1 MENMIDKALKLA
13 AEIHKGQVD
22 KSGKP
27 FILHILKVA
36 LQGVNELE
44 IVTGL
49 LHDIVEDSGG
59 EVGLGDLI
67 IDGYP
72 AEAIEAVAALTR
84 GPKELYRDYLARCV
98 LNPLAAR
105 VKLYDLLHNMDPNRD
120 NFAGAASLRKRHMK
134 AYEYIMKRL
143 ERIE

>member
-1 MENMIDKALKLA
+1 MENMIEEALQLA
-13 AEIHKGQVD
+13 LNVHRGQTD

-49 LHDIVEDSGG
+49 LHDIVEDSYD
-59 EVGLGDLI
+59 EVTVDDLI
-67 IDGYP
+67 NRGFP
-72 AEAIEAVAALTR
+72 AEAVEAVDALTR
-84 GPKELYRDYLARCV
+84 REGELYRDYLKRCV
-98 LNPLAAR
+98 QDPLAAR